1 MNAIAP
7 SHLSARSR
15 HPSSSIPHPLQRL
28 DAVAIISSC
37 GPRQELCR
45 EGQPASTIYR
55 VIAGAA
61 LRSVIRPDGRRQV
74 VDLLFPG
81 DFFGLTAGADYDN
94 TVESAARGTIVAG
107 YPRKRA
113 EAQADSDPKF
123 ARELRQI
130 AFDELS
136 RLQEQLLILGRIT
149 VPEKVGSFIVAVAH
163 RLSPGCGDRVTLPIS
178 RYDIADYLA
187 VSAETVS
194 RSLSE
199 LQRRGVIRLT
209 GTRVLQILD
218 REALEE
224 HDHHDWLS
232 SLPSRRAPAQLPP
245 ASCASTPSR
254 TASAN

>member
-1 MNAIAP
+1 M
-7 SHLSARSR
+7 SA
-15 HPSSSIPHPLQRL
+15 IPHPLQCL
-28 DAVAIISSC
+28 DAVATIISYR
-37 GPRQELCR
+37 PRQELCR
-45 EGQPASTIYR
+45 EGQTASTIYR

-61 LRSVIRPDGRRQV
+61 LRSIIRSDGRRQV

-81 DFFGLTAGADYDN
+81 DFFGLTAGADYDY
-94 TVESAARGTIVAG
+94 TVEAAARGAIVAG

-113 EAQADSDPKF
+113 EAQADSDPKL

-130 AFDELS
+130 AFDGLS
-136 RLQEQLLILGRIT
+136 RLQEQLSILGRIT
-149 VPEKVGSFIVAVAH
+149 VPEKVGSFIVAVAD
-163 RLSPGCGDRVTLPIS
+163 RLSPGRGDRVTLPIS

-199 LQRRGVIRLT
+199 LQRRGMIRFA
-209 GTRVLQILD
+209 GTRVVLILD

-224 HDHHDWLS
+224 RAHDDWPGS
-232 SLPSRRAPAQLPP
+232 PHSGRAPAQLPP
-245 ASCASTPSR
+245 ASCARTPSR